1 MVDYQVCFV
10 VCPTTLHAQLS
21 TFKVMMKGVEIEC
34 FDDILS
40 AIQLLNVDER
50 QFIDLVV
57 TLCKLI
63 HVNPATSASGER
75 SFSTARRV
83 KTWLLS

>member
-1 MVDYQVCFV
+1 MIDYQVCFV

-21 TFKVMMKGVEIEC
+21 TFKVMMKGVDSEC

-57 TLCKLI
+57 TLCTLI
-63 HVNPATSASGER
+63 HVIQPLAPVESVPFLPPGE
-75 SFSTARRV
+75 
-83 KTWLLS
+83 